1 MKIEREKDNKPLIIR
16 IDGVMLQQVEWF
28 KYLGSI
34 VTEDGRDIRE
44 IKARIAMDRSA
55 FNNLERVSK
64 DRSIQM
70 STRLRILKCYFWC
83 VVRYALECWIIS
95 AEVECRINAFEMWC
109 YRRMNRIRWVD
120 RITNVEVLRR
130 TGTEMSLMKW
140 IKENKKKYIDDTR
153 ENDRLFAVA
162 SSGVTVGKLS
172 RGRRQGS
179 ILSL

>member
-1 MKIEREKDNKPLIIR
+1 L
-16 IDGVMLQQVEWF
+16 V
-28 KYLGSI
+28 LGSFL
-34 VTEDGRDIRE
+34 VSPF
-44 IKARIAMDRSA
+44 AVRSA
-55 FNNLERVSK
+55 NVVSFNINSYRQKRHCQFL
-64 DRSIQM
+64 ITQFM
-70 STRLRILKCYFWC
+70 
-83 VVRYALECWIIS
+83 ECWIIS

-109 YRRMNRIRWVD
+109 YRRMNRIKWVD